1 MYVNYSGFI
10 KYSKHCSKISDL
22 NVQTYNLKHKYT
34 IHVVIKV
41 IPLLGEVPVGLVAL
55 LYTAA
60 VGITHCFVTMV
71 LGLAIGEQ
79 KVTICTAGEIFHK
92 GIVKS
97 F

>member
-1 MYVNYSGFI
+1 MYVNHSGFI
-10 KYSKHCSKISDL
+10 KYSQECSKISDL

-34 IHVVIKV
+34 IHVVIQV
-41 IPLLGEVPVGLVAL
+41 TPLLGEVLVGLVAL

-60 VGITHCFVTMV
+60 VDITHCFVTGI
-71 LGLAIGEQ
+71 LGLAKVGQ
-79 KVTICTAGEIFHK
+79 NVTICTAGETFHK